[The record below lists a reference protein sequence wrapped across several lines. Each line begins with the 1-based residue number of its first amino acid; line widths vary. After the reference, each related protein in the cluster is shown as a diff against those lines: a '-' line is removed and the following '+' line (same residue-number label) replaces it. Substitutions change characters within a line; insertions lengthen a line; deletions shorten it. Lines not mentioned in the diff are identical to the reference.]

1 MMTDTNPSRP
11 LPPYIPAKRSS
22 RVWLYVL
29 GLLVLAV
36 AGACY
41 YVVTVFLPG
50 QTQAAKPLPAVTVGP
65 SDPLLPRLVSL
76 NTRLDSVD
84 KTLAEL
90 LANQRLLQSDMT
102 LVKGKLDRPA
112 PVAAATPP
120 VVRTYRAPRAP
131 KPVAQLTPPVD
142 ATQLLSVDTWDNKPS
157 IVLRGADG
165 GVRFAQDGETT
176 AQGRYSVARGGAQ
189 SVRVERKDGT
199 SSVLHVAGER

>member
-1 MMTDTNPSRP
+1 MMTDANPSRT
-11 LPPYIPAKRSS
+11 LPPYIPAKRSG

-29 GLLVLAV
+29 GLLVLVV

-41 YVVTVFLPG
+41 YVVAVFLPG
-50 QTQAAKPLPAVTVGP
+50 QTQAVKPLPAVATV
-65 SDPLLPRLVSL
+65 DPLLPRLASL

-102 LVKGKLDRPA
+102 LVKSKLDRPA

-120 VVRTYRAPRAP
+120 VVRTYRAP
-131 KPVAQLTPPVD
+131 KPVAQPTPPVD
-142 ATQLLSVDTWDNKPS
+142 STQLLSVDTWDNKPS

-165 GVRFAQDGETT
+165 GVHFAQDGEAT

-199 SSVLHVAGER
+199 SSVLQVAGER

>member
-11 LPPYIPAKRSS
+11 LPAYIPAKRSG
-22 RVWLYVL
+22 RVWLYLL
-29 GLLVLAV
+29 GLLVLGV

-41 YVVTVFLPG
+41 YVVTVVLPG
-50 QTQAAKPLPAVTVGP
+50 QTTAVKPLPAVTIGP
-65 SDPLLPRLVSL
+65 VDPLLPRLASL

-102 LVKGKLDRPA
+102 LVKSKLDRPA
-112 PVAAATPP
+112 PVANATPA
-120 VVRTYRAPRAP
+120 VVRTYRAP
-131 KPVAQLTPPVD
+131 KPVAQPTPPVD
-142 ATQLLSVDTWDNKPS
+142 ATQLLSVDSWDNKPS

-176 AQGRYSVARGGAQ
+176 AQGRYSVGRGGAQ

-199 SSVLHVAGER
+199 SSILHVAGER